1 MNIDLKKELI
11 KKTVN
16 FQLDLVQSEKD
27 QLIEFMINI
36 HEGWSLSCS
45 RSMSRTMSQNDSN
58 KFILKHQIFLSYVKK
73 FSRMTK
79 RPTLYPKTDNYKK
92 KVIKYY

>member
-1 MNIDLKKELI
+1 MNTNRKKELI
-11 KKTVN
+11 KQTVN

-36 HEGWSLSCS
+36 HDGWSLSCS
-45 RSMSRTMSQNDSN
+45 RSMSKTMSENGSN
-58 KFILKHQIFLSYVKK
+58 KFILKHPLFLIYVRK

-92 KVIKYY
+92 KIQKWY